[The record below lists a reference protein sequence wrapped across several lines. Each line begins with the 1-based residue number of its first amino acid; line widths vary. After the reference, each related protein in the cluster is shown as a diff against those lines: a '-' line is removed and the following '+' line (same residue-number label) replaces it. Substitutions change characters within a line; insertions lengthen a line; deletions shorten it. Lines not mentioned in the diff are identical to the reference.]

1 MSLARSAYPAAR
13 QSATR
18 GLTPCRGLW
27 RELLQLSQ
35 PGTRPLRTSRSSR
48 CYCLLLIAI
57 FLKVFDRVRDR
68 SKAIDLADMLLDS
81 LRAEPIAHRGTS
93 FDNLQARASCFDV
106 VSHVHDYAAR
116 LNVHMR

>member
-1 MSLARSAYPAAR
+1 MPSRA
-13 QSATR
+13 
-18 GLTPCRGLW
+18 
-27 RELLQLSQ
+27 
-35 PGTRPLRTSRSSR
+35 RTSECQSIPRPARTVAILLATPSPRNRSSR
-48 CYCLLLIAI
+48 CYCLLLIAV

-116 LNVHMR
+116 LNVHMW